1 MKKFEELA
9 EKICEDIWPGNRW
22 SKEAGPS
29 AIAAMIDKAYPEME
43 PVGWCVFD
51 NEGNPKYWTMTNTEN
66 GTINEWQRN
75 NGTIIKTWGDW
86 LVIGYTVEQVYRE
99 VKK

>member
-1 MKKFEELA
+1 MKKP
-9 EKICEDIWPGNRW
+9 EKVA
-22 SKEAGPS
+22 KEILDDLNHYDPVCRSRIRVA
-29 AIAAMIDKAYPEME
+29 AIIDKAYPEME

-86 LVIGYTVEQVYRE
+86 LVIGYTVKQVYRE